1 VALAGSLPL
10 VSRHVTSVLPDG
22 AAAGEAVPVAFNV
35 VSAGYFETMRVPIVR
50 GRAFDDGAAA
60 GGARTGAERP
70 AVVSEAMA
78 RRLWPGADPLG
89 RRFRS
94 GDPADAAWYRVWGVA
109 RDAHNLSL
117 GERDGPFFYEAAS
130 RAAPA
135 GLELVVRTAGA
146 PAAVEGALRREV
158 AALDAQV
165 LTRTQTMERALA
177 GLLRPAR
184 AAALA
189 AALLGALAATLAA
202 VGVYGIVAYG
212 IAQRRRE
219 VGIRLALGATRT
231 DVVADEARRAARVVL
246 PGIAA
251 GLVLAALAALGARGI
266 LLGVSAL
273 DPLAFLGTTAFL
285 GAVAA
290 AAVLGPARR
299 AARLDPAASL
309 RAD

>member
-1 VALAGSLPL
+1 
-10 VSRHVTSVLPDG
+10 
-22 AAAGEAVPVAFNV
+22 
-35 VSAGYFETMRVPIVR
+35 
-50 GRAFDDGAAA
+50 
-60 GGARTGAERP
+60 
-70 AVVSEAMA
+70 
-78 RRLWPGADPLG
+78 
-89 RRFRS
+89 
-94 GDPADAAWYRVWGVA
+94 VWGVA
-109 RDAHNLSL
+109 RDGHNVAL

-146 PAAVEGALRREV
+146 PDAVEAALRREA
-158 AALDAQV
+158 AALDPQV

-189 AALLGALAATLAA
+189 ASLLGALAAALAA

-212 IAQRRRE
+212 VAQRTRE
-219 VGIRLALGATRT
+219 VGIRLALGAARG

-251 GLVLAALAALGARGI
+251 GLVLAVGAAQVARSV

-273 DPLAFLGTTAFL
+273 DPLAFLGMTAFL
-285 GAVAA
+285 GAVAG

-309 RAD
+309 RAE